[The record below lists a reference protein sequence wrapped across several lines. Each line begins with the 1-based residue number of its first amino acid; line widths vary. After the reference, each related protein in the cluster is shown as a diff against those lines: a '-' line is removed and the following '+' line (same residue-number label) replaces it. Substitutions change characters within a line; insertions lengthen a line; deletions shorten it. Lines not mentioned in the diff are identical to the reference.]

1 MVAVVMTAC
10 QSGTATKKLIVEL
23 KDFSIVPSRLTA
35 QAGTEMTI
43 QLINHGTVEH
53 DFHIMKYGTD
63 IGEMFDEEDEENVL
77 WKIDVPAGETNDQA
91 FLVPNEPGIYQ
102 VVCGIPG
109 HVQSG
114 MIGTLE
120 VVE

>member
-1 MVAVVMTAC
+1 MTAC
-10 QSGTATKKLIVEL
+10 QSGTAAKKMSVEL
-23 KDFSIVPSRLTA
+23 KDFSITPNQFTA
-35 QAGTEMTI
+35 QAGTEVMINVT
-43 QLINHGTVEH
+43 NHGTVEH
-53 DFHIMKYGTD
+53 DFHIMKYGAD
-63 IGEMFDEEDEENVL
+63 IGEMFDEEDEANAL
-77 WKIDVPAGETNDQA
+77 WKIDVPAGETKSQA
-91 FLVPNEPGIYQ
+91 FLIPEEPGIYQ